1 MYKIYYIYMYKIYM
15 CVSYDLKVSNEDFCC
30 WGKILAI
37 FLSNGSLFR
46 AHGLHIPI

>member
-1 MYKIYYIYMYKIYM
+1 MRTS
-15 CVSYDLKVSNEDFCC
+15 VVGE
-30 WGKILAI
+30 KILAI